1 MSVSIYHMASGGW
14 QNIRDQIVAILLL
27 LESTEGHLGAWDVLL
42 WVLEVLELV
51 VCQCLIPR
59 MAVCIWLTRVSLF
72 QVIAF
77 CLLASV

>member
-51 VCQCLIPR
+51 VC
-59 MAVCIWLTRVSLF
+59 
-72 QVIAF
+72 
-77 CLLASV
+77 